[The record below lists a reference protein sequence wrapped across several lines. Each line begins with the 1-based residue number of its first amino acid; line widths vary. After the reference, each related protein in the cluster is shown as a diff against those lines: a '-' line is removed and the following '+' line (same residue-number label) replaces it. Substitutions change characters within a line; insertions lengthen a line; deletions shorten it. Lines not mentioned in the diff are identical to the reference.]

1 MGVVEI
7 GLVQAFGASSR
18 RGADYLREVAQ
29 AAERLGFHSLWS
41 PEHIVFLE
49 QYESVY
55 PYPPEPGSHDAPQL
69 PVGRRPGLYD
79 PLLACQAVAM
89 HTTTLRVG
97 TAIALL
103 PLRHPLLWAREIA
116 TVDHLSG
123 GRFELG
129 VGVGWLREEF
139 DALGVSFAD
148 RGSLADE
155 HLAALRAVWTEEI
168 AAFHGRHV
176 DFAGV
181 LSFPKPLQQPGPPIV
196 IGGESDAALRRVA
209 RYGDGWFGWN
219 MTPAELGDRLAVLDD
234 HLERERFVDG
244 RRRTR
249 SDVTIQ
255 VGLRS
260 DRSPTEVAELVDG
273 YAAAGAT
280 RVVMALPLPAEG
292 AADQLASVAESLGLT
307 PPVTAAASTGHG

>member
-103 PLRHPLLWAREIA
+103 PLRHPLLWAR
-116 TVDHLSG
+116 
-123 GRFELG
+123 
-129 VGVGWLREEF
+129 
-139 DALGVSFAD
+139 
-148 RGSLADE
+148 
-155 HLAALRAVWTEEI
+155 
-168 AAFHGRHV
+168 
-176 DFAGV
+176 
-181 LSFPKPLQQPGPPIV
+181 
-196 IGGESDAALRRVA
+196 
-209 RYGDGWFGWN
+209 
-219 MTPAELGDRLAVLDD
+219 
-234 HLERERFVDG
+234 
-244 RRRTR
+244 
-249 SDVTIQ
+249 
-255 VGLRS
+255 
-260 DRSPTEVAELVDG
+260 
-273 YAAAGAT
+273 
-280 RVVMALPLPAEG
+280 
-292 AADQLASVAESLGLT
+292 
-307 PPVTAAASTGHG
+307 